1 MKQLSESY
9 ADHVDRILKD
19 IDTRVR
25 REKKAEEIDQMI
37 KKLSHINFILPNAKW
52 AYQFVSKVADESTF
66 ASEYTSV
73 KDSYQKLKDKFTKLK
88 WEKFSK
94 IDIIE
99 PSPFFNLLDVI
110 IENCGKLENKIGK
123 ALRNLKDEIRA
134 SRRMA
139 DSLRIIP
146 EIEINP
152 QAFDDALTFLNRVGE
167 TTRDIAN
174 FLNKNNKILSKKVE
188 EWEKLERRM
197 SVENRRLNLESV
209 GESLGLS
216 KTTIAFLKSLRDERE
231 AIFASVTGQVVE
243 EIKKKFP
250 DLSKRLIISV
260 EAGE

>member
-1 MKQLSESY
+1 LSESY
-9 ADHVDRILKD
+9 ADRVDRILKD

-37 KKLSHINFILPNAKW
+37 KKLSHINLMLPNAKW
-52 AYQFVSKVADESTF
+52 AYQFVSKITDESTF
-66 ASEYTSV
+66 AGEYTSV

-88 WEKFSK
+88 WKKISK

-123 ALRNLKDEIRA
+123 VLTDLKGEISA

-139 DSLRIIP
+139 ESLRIIP
-146 EIEINP
+146 EIKINP
-152 QAFDDALTFLNRVGE
+152 QAFDDALSFLNRVGE

-174 FLNKNNKILSKKVE
+174 FVDENNDILSEKVE
-188 EWEKLERRM
+188 KWKELEKRM
-197 SVENRRLNLESV
+197 AVENKSLNLESI

-216 KTTIAFLKSLRDERE
+216 KATIAFLKSLRDERE
-231 AIFASVTGQVVE
+231 AILASVTGLVVE

-260 EAGE
+260 EGGE